1 MRRYAHTAP
10 ALHRGFTIVEVLCVV
25 GVLLV
30 LVAMMMPRLSSV
42 RHQAQ
47 RVGTLSNMRQ
57 LGILHQS
64 YADDHR
70 GFVATLFAPVY
81 RGPTDP
87 PERVHIYP
95 GAHIDGD
102 WFANAHWA
110 WWTID
115 PNFPRQALLAAGN
128 PIRHKVRAPLP
139 TSSDFAMT
147 STAYAGREYWDLST
161 QQGPSQW
168 GAQQLAST
176 VFPSEK
182 GLLLQMTVYELPGF
196 PDGHPACCY
205 THIKTG
211 VLWMDLSGSEERG
224 TDLAPGVPNPWHRLA
239 RRAASPWHH
248 GAPVLETRHGLAGRD
263 RTRTGAPAVAGDS
276 TR

>member
-1 MRRYAHTAP
+1 MRRYAHPAP
-10 ALHRGFTIVEVLCVV
+10 AFHRGFTIVELLCVV

-30 LVAMMMPRLSSV
+30 LVAMMMPRLSSA

-110 WWTID
+110 WGRSIPT
-115 PNFPRQALLAAGN
+115 FRARRCSPRATQSGTRSARPCPQVPISPWQAPPTPDASTGTS
-128 PIRHKVRAPLP
+128 PPSKVRA
-139 TSSDFAMT
+139 S
-147 STAYAGREYWDLST
+147 G
-161 QQGPSQW
+161 GPSN
-168 GAQQLAST
+168 SPR
-176 VFPSEK
+176 PS
-182 GLLLQMTVYELPGF
+182 
-196 PDGHPACCY
+196 
-205 THIKTG
+205 
-211 VLWMDLSGSEERG
+211 SR
-224 TDLAPGVPNPWHRLA
+224 A
-239 RRAASPWHH
+239 RR
-248 GAPVLETRHGLAGRD
+248 
-263 RTRTGAPAVAGDS
+263 DS
-276 TR
+276 SCR